1 MECFSGVLFIA
12 LLAVLVQLS
21 RSTGRIKKLEQE
33 FETQQAR
40 VLDLN
45 KRLILLNREVELL
58 RSPAAAEPPPP
69 VETREPEPERQ
80 PEPEIPVAVPPPP
93 AAIPEVPPPPAP
105 EPVSPPAIPIPISKP
120 PRPPFDWESLVG
132 VRLFSWMAGIMLVIA
147 AILFLR
153 YSIQH
158 GWLGA
163 PIRMAIGVLT
173 GAGLLAVCEWR
184 VARRYSV
191 TANALDAAGIAIL
204 FATFF
209 ASHVLWGLLNATTA
223 FLLMALVAGVA
234 VALALRRNAPFIAVL
249 GLLGGFATPAL
260 LSSGQDRPITLF
272 GYLLLLNGGLA
283 WVAVRRRWT
292 LLVPLSL
299 AFTFLYQWGWVLRRL
314 DPDRLPLAM
323 GVFLVFPVLH
333 MLVLGL
339 SRRPA
344 LGETEE
350 KPFWDLTGWSLGLP
364 LLLAAYLA
372 GSPGFGAHY
381 GLLFGYLLLL
391 GAALAT
397 YAAAR
402 GPVLLH
408 NLAAG
413 ATVIVYGLWIVVSYR
428 SEAWPEILAF
438 LSLEVLLYLGAP
450 WLAKLWRKDL
460 PVLPASLA
468 GPALLGAFPLLLFR
482 EPAAAVSPWPLL
494 GTLAVL
500 VLAAGGA
507 ALALRQGALHV
518 ASLLMAELFLLVWLH
533 VATNHPWPSVALV
546 AAALFAGFGVAWIPL
561 AKRRGGEELVLAC
574 AQGAVAAL
582 FFAQVIAAVA
592 CEVGGS
598 PSALLSLF
606 VQAALASALLWL
618 SSRTSWPWIAPA
630 SVLSTFLAAWAFHHG
645 SGWERLTLAA
655 VLWLVYLAYPV
666 VLGRRA
672 RQLREPWLA
681 AVLASAAF
689 FLIARPIL
697 EGLGF
702 EGVIGLLPVVQ
713 AAALAFLLWR
723 LLSLERGESVERSE
737 PVEARDRGRLA
748 LMAGAVLAFVTVAI
762 PLQLEKQWI
771 TIAWALLAA
780 ALAWLYGRI
789 PHRGLLFWTAG
800 LAAAVFVRLSLNPDV
815 LAYHPRAETP
825 VLNWYLYTYLVSA
838 VALLAAA
845 RLLRRTDD
853 RLAANLPRL
862 SHLASAAAGVLLFLL
877 LNIEIADFFSAGET
891 LTFAFLSGQGTLA
904 EGLTYTLGW
913 AIFAL
918 ALLVTGIA
926 LRSRGARVTAIGL
939 LVVTVIKGFLFDLSS
954 LGGLYRVASFVGMAV
969 CLAAVAVLIQKF
981 VLARPEAE
989 QG

>member
-1 MECFSGVLFIA
+1 MECFSAVLFIA
-12 LLAVLVQLS
+12 LIAVLVQLS
-21 RSTGRIKKLEQE
+21 RSTDRIKKLEQE
-33 FETQQAR
+33 FETQQVR

-45 KRLILLNREVELL
+45 KRLIVLSREVELL

-69 VETREPEPERQ
+69 VETLEPEPERQ
-80 PEPEIPVAVPPPP
+80 PEPEIPVAIPPPP
-93 AAIPEVPPPPAP
+93 VPIPAVPLPLPAP
-105 EPVSPPAIPIPISKP
+105 EPVSRPAIQIPVSKP

-163 PIRMAIGVLT
+163 PVRMAIGVLT

-314 DPDRLPLAM
+314 DPERLPLAM

-333 MLVLGL
+333 MLVLAL
-339 SRRPA
+339 SRRPDP
-344 LGETEE
+344 GETGE

-391 GAALAT
+391 GAALAA

-408 NLAAG
+408 NLAAA
-413 ATVIVYGLWIVVSYR
+413 ATVIVYGVWLVVSYR

-438 LSLEVLLYLGAP
+438 LSLSVLLYLGAP
-450 WLAKLWRKDL
+450 WVAKLWRKDL

-468 GPALLGAFPLLLFR
+468 APALLGAFPLLLFR
-482 EPAAAVSPWPLL
+482 EPAASALPWPLL
-494 GTLAVL
+494 GTLALL

-533 VATNHPWPSVALV
+533 VASSHPWPSVALV

-561 AKRRGGEELVLAC
+561 ARRRDIRGGELVLAG

-598 PSALLSLF
+598 PSALLSLL
-606 VQAALASALLWL
+606 VQVALASALLWL
-618 SSRTSWPWIAPA
+618 SSRTSWPWVAPA
-630 SVLSTFLAAWAFHHG
+630 SVLSTFLAAWSFHHG

-666 VLGRRA
+666 ALGRRA

-689 FLIARPIL
+689 FLIARPIV
-697 EGLGF
+697 ESLGF
-702 EGVIGLLPVVQ
+702 ESVIGVLPVVQ

-723 LLSLERGESVERSE
+723 LLGIERAEEER
-737 PVEARDRGRLA
+737 DLGRLA
-748 LMAGAVLAFVTVAI
+748 LLAGAVLAFVTVAI

-771 TIAWALLAA
+771 TIGWALLAA

-789 PHRGLLFWTAG
+789 PHRGLLWWTAG
-800 LAAAVFVRLSLNPDV
+800 LAAAVFTRLSLNPDV
-815 LAYHPRAETP
+815 LSYHPRADVP
-825 VLNWYLYTYLVSA
+825 VLNWFLYTYLVSS
-838 VALLAAA
+838 VALLVAA
-845 RLLRRTDD
+845 RLLRSTDD
-853 RLAANLPRL
+853 HLAGTLPRL
-862 SHLASAAAGVLLFLL
+862 SSLASAAAGVLLFLL
-877 LNIEIADFFSAGET
+877 VNIEIADFFSTGET
-891 LTFAFLSGQGTLA
+891 LTFSFLSGQTTLA

-913 AIFAL
+913 GIFAL

-926 LRSRGARVTAIGL
+926 LRSRAARVAAIGL
-939 LVVTVIKGFLFDLSS
+939 LLATVIKGFFFDLSS

-981 VLARPEAE
+981 VLARPEGE